1 MNLILDEV
9 ELYFH
14 PSYQKGLVKRLLD
27 VIESL
32 GLNVIRN
39 INIIFAT
46 HSPFILS
53 DIHKENILYLNRG
66 VGCSEDVKVNPL
78 GANIND
84 VLHQSFFLEK
94 GFMGDFVSKKL
105 LDLIDY
111 LDGKSSNENLG
122 QTAKQIMEAVGDP
135 FLKERLRDLYIE
147 YKQKLRNNGTTAS

>member
-1 MNLILDEV
+1 M
-9 ELYFH
+9 
-14 PSYQKGLVKRLLD
+14 
-27 VIESL
+27 
-32 GLNVIRN
+32 
-39 INIIFAT
+39 IFAT

-53 DIHKENILYLNRG
+53 DIHKEHILYLDKGNDVSDK
-66 VGCSEDVKVNPL
+66 VGVNPF

-84 VLHQSFFLEK
+84 VLRSSFFLEK

-111 LDGKSSNENLG
+111 LDGKSSDENLG
-122 QTAKQIMEAVGDP
+122 QTANQIMEAVGDP